1 MKIYACHTKS
11 HNGHMYYL
19 AADTKKV
26 TIICFVVDTNFYKN
40 KADIEKK
47 CANSDCCKLS
57 QGSETC
63 VVGGRKLNWR
73 ATLPGSKKGRKTKEI
88 KKHQIRYF
96 ATVFFLSNNQ

>member
-1 MKIYACHTKS
+1 MKIHAYHTKS

-19 AADTKKV
+19 AGSHKKGHDHMFC
-26 TIICFVVDTNFYKN
+26 CFVDINFYKN

-73 ATLPGSKKGRKTKEI
+73 VTLPGSKRGRKTKEI
-88 KKHQIRYF
+88 KKHQICYF
-96 ATVFFLSNNQ
+96 ATVFFKQ

>member
-1 MKIYACHTKS
+1 MFC
-11 HNGHMYYL
+11 
-19 AADTKKV
+19 
-26 TIICFVVDTNFYKN
+26 CFVDINFYKY

-73 ATLPGSKKGRKTKEI
+73 ATLPESKRGRKTKEI
-88 KKHQIRYF
+88 KKQQIRYF